1 MAEFGVGFRFFAKT
15 DELAAGLRQA
25 GEEGKQLKKT
35 LGDTFGESS
44 VWKNLTAVGI
54 GTTLIRGFMLATE
67 NAQKLREESERLGRP
82 LDYATA
88 SVAKLG
94 DAFDQAKQFGADA
107 ATFIVSGYTMIGD
120 EIGKV
125 INRVR
130 GITEA
135 QEVFA
140 ERAAKAAEEAE
151 KRLAKAREENN
162 PDKIREAERRLAD
175 ARIEAAMKNADEVGK
190 VFLLMQRELA
200 IKEEIARVGEKTVK
214 GIELQGQ
221 LEKTR
226 AEIIAENRK
235 DQEKLAKENEAA
247 LDAEFKAIDETLA
260 AREKLRKLKFDAL
273 SAGEQEVIIAREIS
287 ELEKEFRKLKLDGV
301 ETTDVEI
308 LLLEKTNEL
317 AKIRL
322 EIEKKIREEGEKKPK
337 PQQQVAELNRILIG
351 IRGGSAFN
359 DASTATLREILSR
372 NEAAAVEAE
381 RQARTAM
388 ADPFGAVR
396 GTALGEA
403 ARLRAENQNI
413 AKILAQRSEVDY
425 LVKSFGMERARSS
438 FSGDPL
444 IFESLVQ
451 RFVEDTRSTADVQ
464 RENNQ
469 QLSDINQRLLKAG
482 FGK

>member
-1 MAEFGVGFRFFAKT
+1 MSEFGVGFRFYAKT
-15 DELAAGLRQA
+15 DELAAGLRQG
-25 GEEGKQLKKT
+25 GEEAKQLKRT

-44 VWKNLTAVGI
+44 IWKNLTAVGI
-54 GTTLIRGFMLATE
+54 GTTLIRGFVLATE
-67 NAQKLREESERLGRP
+67 NAQKLREESEKLGRP

-94 DAFDQAKQFGADA
+94 DAFDQLKQFGADS

-135 QEVFA
+135 QEVYA

-162 PDKIREAERRLAD
+162 PEKIREAEKRLAD

-200 IKEEIARVGEKTVK
+200 IKQEIAQVGERSVK
-214 GIELQGQ
+214 GLELQGQ

-235 DQEKLAKENEAA
+235 DQEKLAKENEKMVEE
-247 LDAEFKAIDETLA
+247 EFKAIDETLA
-260 AREKLRKLKFDAL
+260 AREKLKKLKFDAL
-273 SAGEQEVIIAREIS
+273 TATEQEVILQRELYD
-287 ELEKEFRKLKLDGV
+287 LEKEFRKVKADGL

-308 LLLEKTNEL
+308 LLLEKGNEL
-317 AKIRL
+317 AKVRA
-322 EIEKKIREEGEKKPK
+322 EIAKEIAKQGERA
-337 PQQQVAELNRILIG
+337 VEAEVQKNRVMAF
-351 IRGGSAFN
+351 RGGATFN
-359 DASTATLREILSR
+359 EQSDETLREIIRRNQEQASR
-372 NEAAAVEAE
+372 LQAE
-381 RQARTAM
+381 MIGQPQFVASLN
-388 ADPFGAVR
+388 
-396 GTALGEA
+396 LGEA
-403 ARLRAENQNI
+403 SRLRFEAQN
-413 AKILAQRSEVDY
+413 AQAILD
-425 LVKSFGMERARSS
+425 AREELRRNVRTMGVEGARQT
-438 FSGDPL
+438 FRGDP
-444 IFESLVQ
+444 IVFESMVQ
-451 RFVEDTRSTADVQ
+451 RFVEDTRSTQEIQ
-464 RENNQ
+464 RENGR
-469 QLSDINQRLLKAG
+469 QLTDINQRLLKAG

>member
-130 GITEA
+130 GVTEA
-135 QEVFA
+135 QEVYA

-235 DQEKLAKENEAA
+235 DQEKQAKENEAA

-260 AREKLRKLKFDAL
+260 ARDKLKKLKFDAL
-273 SAGEQEVIIAREIS
+273 SAAEQEVILAREMAA
-287 ELEKEFRKLKLDGV
+287 LEKEFRQVKADGL

-308 LLLEKTNEL
+308 QLLEKGNQL
-317 AKIRL
+317 AKVRADIA
-322 EIEKKIREEGEKKPK
+322 KQTADQGERAV
-337 PQQQVAELNRILIG
+337 QAEVQKNRIMAF
-351 IRGGSAFN
+351 RGGATFN
-359 DASTATLREILSR
+359 EQSDETLREIIRRNQEQASR
-372 NEAAAVEAE
+372 LQAE
-381 RQARTAM
+381 MIGQPQFVASLN
-388 ADPFGAVR
+388 
-396 GTALGEA
+396 LGEA
-403 ARLRAENQNI
+403 SRLRFEAQN
-413 AKILAQRSEVDY
+413 AQAILD
-425 LVKSFGMERARSS
+425 AREDLRRNVRLMGVEGARQT
-438 FSGDPL
+438 FRGDP
-444 IFESLVQ
+444 IVFESMVQ
-451 RFVEDTRSTADVQ
+451 RFVEDTRSTQEIQ
-464 RENNQ
+464 RENGR
-469 QLSDINQRLLKAG
+469 QLTDINQRLLKAG

>member
-140 ERAAKAAEEAE
+140 ERAAKGAEEAE
-151 KRLAKAREENN
+151 KRLAKAREAND
-162 PDKIREAERRLAD
+162 PDKIREAEKRLAD

-260 AREKLRKLKFDAL
+260 ARDKLKKLKFDAL
-273 SAGEQEVIIAREIS
+273 SAAEQEVILAREMAA
-287 ELEKEFRKLKLDGV
+287 LEKEFRQVKADGL

-308 LLLEKTNEL
+308 QLLEKGNQL
-317 AKIRL
+317 AKVRADIA
-322 EIEKKIREEGEKKPK
+322 KQTADEGERAV
-337 PQQQVAELNRILIG
+337 QAEVQKNRVMAF
-351 IRGGSAFN
+351 RGGATFN
-359 DASTATLREILSR
+359 EQSDETLREIIRRNQEQASR
-372 NEAAAVEAE
+372 LQAE
-381 RQARTAM
+381 MIGQPQFVASLN
-388 ADPFGAVR
+388 
-396 GTALGEA
+396 LGEA
-403 ARLRAENQNI
+403 SRLRFEAQN
-413 AKILAQRSEVDY
+413 AQAILD
-425 LVKSFGMERARSS
+425 AREELRRNVRLMGVEGARQT
-438 FSGDPL
+438 FRGDP
-444 IFESLVQ
+444 IVFESMVQ
-451 RFVEDTRSTADVQ
+451 RFVEDTRSTQEIQ
-464 RENNQ
+464 RENGR
-469 QLSDINQRLLKAG
+469 QLTDINQRLLKAG

>member
-1 MAEFGVGFRFFAKT
+1 
-15 DELAAGLRQA
+15 
-25 GEEGKQLKKT
+25 
-35 LGDTFGESS
+35 
-44 VWKNLTAVGI
+44 
-54 GTTLIRGFMLATE
+54 MLATE

-130 GITEA
+130 GVTEA
-135 QEVFA
+135 QEVYA

-162 PDKIREAERRLAD
+162 PDKIREAEKRLAD

-260 AREKLRKLKFDAL
+260 ARDKLKKLKFDAL
-273 SAGEQEVIIAREIS
+273 SAAEQEVILAREMAA
-287 ELEKEFRKLKLDGV
+287 LEKEFRQVKADGL

-308 LLLEKTNEL
+308 QLLEKGNQL
-317 AKIRL
+317 AKVRADIA
-322 EIEKKIREEGEKKPK
+322 KQTADQGERAV
-337 PQQQVAELNRILIG
+337 QAEVQKNRVMAF
-351 IRGGSAFN
+351 RGGATFN
-359 DASTATLREILSR
+359 EQSDETLREIIRRNQEQASR
-372 NEAAAVEAE
+372 LQAE
-381 RQARTAM
+381 MIGQPQFVASLN
-388 ADPFGAVR
+388 
-396 GTALGEA
+396 LGEA
-403 ARLRAENQNI
+403 SRLRFEAQN
-413 AKILAQRSEVDY
+413 AQAILD
-425 LVKSFGMERARSS
+425 AREELRRNVRMMGVEGARQT
-438 FSGDPL
+438 FRGDP
-444 IFESLVQ
+444 IVFESMVQ
-451 RFVEDTRSTADVQ
+451 RFVEDTRSTQEIQ
-464 RENNQ
+464 RENGR
-469 QLSDINQRLLKAG
+469 QLTDINQRLLKAG

>member
-1 MAEFGVGFRFFAKT
+1 VAEFGVGFRFFAKT

-25 GEEGKQLKKT
+25 GEEGKALKKT

-130 GITEA
+130 GVTEA
-135 QEVFA
+135 QEVYA

-151 KRLAKAREENN
+151 KRLAKAREAND

-235 DQEKLAKENEAA
+235 DQEKQAKENEAA

-273 SAGEQEVIIAREIS
+273 SAAEQEVILAREMAQ
-287 ELEKEFRKLKLDGV
+287 LEKEFRQVKADGL
-301 ETTDVEI
+301 ETTDIEI
-308 LLLEKTNEL
+308 QLLEKGNQL
-317 AKIRL
+317 AKVRADIA
-322 EIEKKIREEGEKKPK
+322 KQTADQGERAV
-337 PQQQVAELNRILIG
+337 QAEVQKNRVMAF
-351 IRGGSAFN
+351 RGGATFN
-359 DASTATLREILSR
+359 EQSDETLREIFRRNQEQASR
-372 NEAAAVEAE
+372 LQAE
-381 RQARTAM
+381 MIGQPQFVASLN
-388 ADPFGAVR
+388 
-396 GTALGEA
+396 LGEA
-403 ARLRAENQNI
+403 SRLRFEAQN
-413 AKILAQRSEVDY
+413 AQAILD
-425 LVKSFGMERARSS
+425 AREELRRNVRLMGVEGARQT
-438 FSGDPL
+438 FRGDP
-444 IFESLVQ
+444 IVFESMVQ
-451 RFVEDTRSTADVQ
+451 RFVEDTRSTQEIQ
-464 RENNQ
+464 RENGR
-469 QLSDINQRLLKAG
+469 QLTDINQRLLKAG

>member
-25 GEEGKQLKKT
+25 GEEGKALKRT

-54 GTTLIRGFMLATE
+54 GTTLIRGFILATE
-67 NAQKLREESERLGRP
+67 NAQKLREESEKLGRP

-130 GITEA
+130 GVTEA
-135 QEVFA
+135 QEVYA

-162 PDKIREAERRLAD
+162 PDKIREAEKRLAD

-260 AREKLRKLKFDAL
+260 ARDKLKKLKFDAL
-273 SAGEQEVIIAREIS
+273 SAAEQEVILAREMAA
-287 ELEKEFRKLKLDGV
+287 LEKEFRQVKADGL

-308 LLLEKTNEL
+308 QLLEKGNQL
-317 AKIRL
+317 AKVRADIA
-322 EIEKKIREEGEKKPK
+322 KQTADQGERAV
-337 PQQQVAELNRILIG
+337 QAEVQKNRVMAF
-351 IRGGSAFN
+351 RGGATFN
-359 DASTATLREILSR
+359 EQSDETLREIIRRNQEQASR
-372 NEAAAVEAE
+372 LQAE
-381 RQARTAM
+381 MIGQPQFVASLN
-388 ADPFGAVR
+388 
-396 GTALGEA
+396 LGEA
-403 ARLRAENQNI
+403 SRLRFEAQN
-413 AKILAQRSEVDY
+413 AQAILD
-425 LVKSFGMERARSS
+425 AREELRRNVRMMGVEGARQT
-438 FSGDPL
+438 FRGDP
-444 IFESLVQ
+444 IVFESMVQ
-451 RFVEDTRSTADVQ
+451 RFVEDTRSTQEIQ
-464 RENNQ
+464 RENGR
-469 QLSDINQRLLKAG
+469 QLTDINQRLLKAG

>member
-1 MAEFGVGFRFFAKT
+1 VAEFGVGFRFFAKT

-88 SVAKLG
+88 SVARLG
-94 DAFDQAKQFGADA
+94 DAFDQLKQFGADS
-107 ATFIVSGYTMIGD
+107 ATFILSGYTLIGD

-151 KRLAKAREENN
+151 KRLAKAREANDPE
-162 PDKIREAERRLAD
+162 KIREAERRLAD

-200 IKEEIARVGEKTVK
+200 IKEEIARVGERTVK

-235 DQEKLAKENEAA
+235 DQEKLAKEGEAA
-247 LDAEFKAIDETLA
+247 VEAEFKAIDETLA
-260 AREKLRKLKFDAL
+260 AREKLAKLKFDAL
-273 SAGEQEVIIAREIS
+273 TAAEQEVIVAREMAQ
-287 ELEKEFRKLKLDGV
+287 LEKEFRQLKVDGV

-308 LLLEKTNEL
+308 QLLEKGNQL
-317 AKIRL
+317 AKIRA
-322 EIEKKIREEGEKKPK
+322 EIAKDTANQSERAV
-337 PQQQVAELNRILIG
+337 QAEVQKNRVMAF
-351 IRGGSAFN
+351 RGGATFN
-359 DASTATLREILSR
+359 EQSDETLREIIRR
-372 NEAAAVEAE
+372 NEQQASRLQAE
-381 RQARTAM
+381 GIGQPQLVASLN
-388 ADPFGAVR
+388 
-396 GTALGEA
+396 LGEA
-403 ARLRAENQNI
+403 SRLRFEAQN
-413 AKILAQRSEVDY
+413 AQQILASREELRRNVQMMGIE
-425 LVKSFGMERARSS
+425 GARMQ
-438 FSGDPL
+438 FRGDP
-444 IFESLVQ
+444 IVFESMVQ
-451 RFVEDTRSTADVQ
+451 RFVEDSRTTQDVQ
-464 RENNQ
+464 RENGR
-469 QLSDINQRLLKAG
+469 QLQDINQRLLKAG

>member
-1 MAEFGVGFRFFAKT
+1 VAEFGVGFRFFAKT

-25 GEEGKQLKKT
+25 GEEGKQLKRT

-54 GTTLIRGFMLATE
+54 GTTLIRGFVLATE
-67 NAQKLREESERLGRP
+67 NAQKLREEAERLGKP
-82 LDYATA
+82 VDYATA
-88 SVAKLG
+88 SVARLG
-94 DAFDQAKQFGADA
+94 DAFDQAKQFGADS
-107 ATFIVSGYTMIGD
+107 ATFILSGYTLIGD
-120 EIGKV
+120 EVGKL

-130 GITEA
+130 GVTEA
-135 QEVFA
+135 QEVYA

-162 PDKIREAERRLAD
+162 PDKIREAEKRLAD

-200 IKEEIARVGEKTVK
+200 IKEEIARVGEKSVK
-214 GIELQGQ
+214 GLELQGQ

-226 AEIIAENRK
+226 AEIIGENRK
-235 DQEKLAKENEAA
+235 DQEKLAKAEEQA

-260 AREKLRKLKFDAL
+260 ARNKLKSLKFDAL
-273 SAGEQEVIIAREIS
+273 SLSEQEVILAREMGD
-287 ELEKEFRKLKLDGV
+287 LEKEFRQSKLDGI

-308 LLLEKTNEL
+308 ALLEKANQL

-322 EIEKKIREEGEKKPK
+322 EIEKKIKAEEQKPK
-337 PQQQVAELNRILIG
+337 PPPPPELNRILIG
-351 IRGGSAFN
+351 IRGGAAFN
-359 DASTATLREILSR
+359 DASTATLQEILAR
-372 NEAAAVEAE
+372 NEAAATQAE
-381 RQARTAM
+381 RQALGAM

-396 GTALGEA
+396 GMNLSEA
-403 ARLRAENQNI
+403 ARLRTENENI
-413 AKILAQRSEVDY
+413 RKILAQRSELET
-425 LVKSFGMERARSS
+425 LVNAFGISGARSS

-444 IFESLVQ
+444 MFESLVQ
-451 RFVEDTRSTADVQ
+451 RFVEDTRSTSDVQ
-464 RENNQ
+464 RENNR
-469 QLSDINQRLLKAG
+469 QLTDINQRLLKAG

>member
-1 MAEFGVGFRFFAKT
+1 VAEFGVGFRFFAKT

-54 GTTLIRGFMLATE
+54 GTTLIRGFVLATE
-67 NAQKLREESERLGRP
+67 NAQKLREEAERLGKP
-82 LDYATA
+82 VDYATA

-94 DAFDQAKQFGADA
+94 DAFDQAKQFGANA
-107 ATFIVSGYTMIGD
+107 ATFILSGYTMIGD

-130 GITEA
+130 GVTEA
-135 QEVFA
+135 QEMFA

-162 PDKIREAERRLAD
+162 PDKIREAEKRLAD

-190 VFLLMQRELA
+190 VYLLMQRELA
-200 IKEEIARVGEKTVK
+200 IKEEIARVGERSVK

-235 DQEKLAKENEAA
+235 DQEKLAKAEEQA

-260 AREKLRKLKFDAL
+260 ARDKLKKLKFDAL
-273 SAGEQEVIIAREIS
+273 SASEQEVILAKEMAQ
-287 ELEKEFRKLKLDGV
+287 LEKEFRQIKADGL

-308 LLLEKTNEL
+308 QLLEKGNQL
-317 AKIRL
+317 AKVRADIA
-322 EIEKKIREEGEKKPK
+322 KATADQGERAV
-337 PQQQVAELNRILIG
+337 QAEVQKNRVMTF
-351 IRGGSAFN
+351 RGGSTFN
-359 DASTATLREILSR
+359 EQSDETLREIIRRNQEQASR
-372 NEAAAVEAE
+372 LQAE
-381 RQARTAM
+381 TIGQPQFVASLN
-388 ADPFGAVR
+388 V
-396 GTALGEA
+396 GEA
-403 ARLRAENQNI
+403 SRLRFEAQN
-413 AKILAQRSEVDY
+413 AQAILDAREELRRNVRLMGVEGARQ
-425 LVKSFGMERARSS
+425 SFR
-438 FSGDPL
+438 GDPVV
-444 IFESLVQ
+444 FESMVQ
-451 RFVEDTRSTADVQ
+451 RFVEDTRSTQEIQ
-464 RENNQ
+464 RENGR
-469 QLSDINQRLLKAG
+469 QLTDINQRLLKAG